1 MSSESLTLQ
10 QLKDIKKLASD
21 LGAESCDNVSGATA
35 SLSIPG
41 SAVSGDISG
50 NAATAS
56 AAEQDSALEVAINA
70 KADQSAMNTA
80 LAAKLDAPGTVTLPT
95 FKYISDF
102 ENGAAQI
109 IKQGAQSYDNF
120 GYSVSM
126 NADGTILAVGARHD
140 DHDSTGNS
148 NRGSVT
154 VYIQNGT
161 GGWSM
166 LGDRIIQEVSY
177 YQEKQGWS
185 VSLSDSGFRVAVGA
199 PGYNGDHGKVRV
211 YQLEEYT
218 GVGTGVWVQMGTNGT
233 PLPDYMGYY
242 MKWGS
247 AISLSG
253 DGNTLAIGA
262 SDNSGYSDEVR
273 VFTWKPSNDGVA
285 NGSWYYEAHFPQTNS
300 NDGTG
305 YSVSLNND
313 GTIIAIGRLNYNSQ
327 RGRVSIYEKTEN
339 QLGEGKSPGLLND
352 GGSGWTLMGDSLDG
366 ELANDYFGHSVSL
379 SADGTVLAIGAP
391 YSDYPGTS
399 AGHVEVWKYE
409 SNNWVQMGE
418 DILGVSEYDNSGWSV
433 SLNADGTM
441 LAIGSNYADI
451 QKNDEIAGHVRVFK
465 YASDTWT
472 LFGNVIEGYMGN
484 DQFGHAVS
492 LSKDG
497 STLAIGAPQA
507 DYSRGTLE
515 TRWDQGNVFV
525 INVSTQALDI
535 TASSASTAFKVDS
548 RVSSS
553 TMGNLHIHKHLT
565 IGEPSLTTTNSVFAA
580 HLQIRTD
587 SCKFFAATGEYYYF
601 YSGGSVQ
608 FQIEPYSQGVKA
620 HNYYSISDDRVKENE
635 ELIQNVTDTLLKL
648 RPQTYDK
655 KQSLN
660 AEDTVPTKKEAG
672 LIVQEIYYEVPE
684 LRFLLTIPEDATL
697 IDDDKHAN
705 FNDIRND
712 PDYSNWG
719 SEPGAI
725 NYAGLIPYLIQ
736 GFKEQHAAMEAQ
748 KATIAAQQA
757 AIDALMARVAALEG
771 Q

>member
-10 QLKDIKKLASD
+10 QLKDIKKLASE
-21 LGAESCDNVSGATA
+21 LGAQSCDGVSDATENF
-35 SLSIPG
+35 LSIPG
-41 SAVSGDISG
+41 SKVWGDIDG

-70 KADQSAMNTA
+70 K
-80 LAAKLDAPGTVTLPT
+80 LDAPGTETVPV

-109 IKQGAQSYDNF
+109 IKQPTASYDNF

-126 NADGTILAVGARHD
+126 NADGTILAVGAPHD
-140 DHDSTGNS
+140 DHDTHGTGN
-148 NRGSVT
+148 NGSVT

-166 LGDRIIQEVSY
+166 LGNIIQEDSSY
-177 YQEKQGWS
+177 EGQGWS
-185 VSLSDSGFRVAVGA
+185 VSLSDNGFRVAVGA
-199 PGYNGDHGKVRV
+199 PGHNGNRGTVRV

-218 GVGTGVWVQMGTNGT
+218 GVDTGAWNQIGELSN
-233 PLPDYMGYY
+233 YMGESSNYQ
-242 MKWGS
+242 KWGS
-247 AISLSG
+247 AVCLSG

-262 SDNSGYSDEVR
+262 GDNSGYADEVR
-273 VFTWKPSNDGVA
+273 VFTWKPSTD
-285 NGSWYYEAHFPQTNS
+285 SWDYEAQFPQADT

-313 GTIIAIGRLNYNSQ
+313 GTIIAIGRVHFNTSA
-327 RGRVSIYEKTEN
+327 GRVSIYEKT
-339 QLGEGKSPGLLND
+339 
-352 GGSGWTLMGDSLDG
+352 GSGWTVMGDSLDG
-366 ELANDYFGHSVSL
+366 DVANDYFGNSVSL
-379 SADGTVLAIGAP
+379 SADGTVVAIGAP
-391 YSDYPGTS
+391 YFDNPGTS
-399 AGHVEVWKYE
+399 AGHVQVWKYE
-409 SNNWVQMGE
+409 NNNWVKMGE
-418 DILGVSEYDNSGWSV
+418 DILGVSEYDMSGWSV
-433 SLNADGTM
+433 SLNADGTI
-441 LAIGSNYADI
+441 LAIGSREADI
-451 QKNDEIAGHVRVFK
+451 QKDNEYAGHVRVFK

-472 LFGNVIEGYMGN
+472 LFGNVIEGDN
-484 DQFGHAVS
+484 ASDRFGHAVS

-507 DYSRGTLE
+507 DYTRGTQGG
-515 TRWDQGNVFV
+515 DYDKGNVFV

-548 RVSSS
+548 MVSSS

-565 IGEPSLTTTNSVFAA
+565 IGEPSNYTNNRVFAA
-580 HLQIRTD
+580 NLQFRTNT
-587 SCKFFAATGEYYYF
+587 CNFHYAAGQTFSF
-601 YSGGSVQ
+601 YGGNQTQ
-608 FQIEPYSQGVKA
+608 FQIKPNATGVSA
-620 HNYYSISDDRVKENE
+620 WSYNYISDDRVKENE

-648 RPQTYDK
+648 RPQIYDK
-655 KQSLN
+655 KRSLN
-660 AEDTVPTKKEAG
+660 AEDTEPTKKEAG

-684 LRFLLTIPEDATL
+684 LRFLLSIPEDATL